1 MTAEATIAPAATQH
15 RRVPPHRLRRIQML
29 RPTMHRAA
37 RRAATL
43 AVLTSV
49 AAIALGASSMF
60 GPPWISIETP
70 PNPYDRASR
79 GAFLVVNTFH
89 HGNASAAGVTGTAEG
104 LVDGARRSVPL
115 SFDATSR
122 PGSYALRKQWPTD
135 GVWMLVINTG
145 GRKEGATALVEIG
158 AGGEVAT
165 VRVPTRQ
172 QGEWQIPAEVTAAD
186 IDHALGT
193 RARVATA
200 AR

>member
-1 MTAEATIAPAATQH
+1 
-15 RRVPPHRLRRIQML
+15 ML
-29 RPTMHRAA
+29 RPTMRSAA

-43 AVLTSV
+43 AALTSL
-49 AAIALGASSMF
+49 AAVALGASPSF

-89 HGNASAAGVTGTAEG
+89 HGDASASGVAGTAEG
-104 LVDGARRSVPL
+104 LVDGARRSVAL

-135 GVWMLVINTG
+135 GIWMLVINTG
-145 GRKEGATALVEIG
+145 GRAEGATALIELG
-158 AGGEVAT
+158 PRGEVAS

-172 QGEWQIPAEVTAAD
+172 QGEWTIPAQVTARD
-186 IDHALGT
+186 VDDALGA
-193 RARVATA
+193 RAARVASS

>member
-1 MTAEATIAPAATQH
+1 
-15 RRVPPHRLRRIQML
+15 ML
-29 RPTMHRAA
+29 RPTMQRAA

-43 AVLTSV
+43 AAVTSV
-49 AAIALGASSMF
+49 AVIALGASSMF

-89 HGNASAAGVTGTAEG
+89 HGDASAAGVTGTAEG

-145 GRKEGATALVEIG
+145 GRTDGATAVVELG
-158 AGGEVAT
+158 TRGEVAS

-172 QGEWQIPAEVTAAD
+172 QGEWTIPAQVTARD
-186 IDHALGT
+186 VDEALGA
-193 RARVATA
+193 RAARVASSG
-200 AR
+200 R